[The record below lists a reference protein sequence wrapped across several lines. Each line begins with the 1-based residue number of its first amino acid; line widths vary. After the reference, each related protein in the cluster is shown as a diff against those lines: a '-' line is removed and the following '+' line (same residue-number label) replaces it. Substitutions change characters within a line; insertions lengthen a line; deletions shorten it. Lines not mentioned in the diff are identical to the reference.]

1 MKSAISIISA
11 TMLLSAAYATSTNAQ
26 EMAHKSW
33 YGEIS
38 VGQTSP
44 KDPDYKFTHGTEK
57 IPLDDGAHVRATV
70 GLDFGDIR
78 GDFRLSYYDMDGA
91 TQIGSTQVT
100 GVELIYLSAMLNGSY
115 DFNVNEKLTPFI
127 SAGAGMAGGR
137 GEGTRLGSTEV
148 GNQVS
153 ILPAVRAGG
162 GVSYAVSDKVS
173 IVADYD
179 YIHNFASVASGKVD
193 DFGIHSANLGLRF
206 GF

>member
-1 MKSAISIISA
+1 MKNAVSLISA
-11 TMLLSAAYATSTNAQ
+11 AMSLFAAYATSANAQ
-26 EMAHKSW
+26 EMAHSAW

-38 VGQTSP
+38 VGYSSP
-44 KDPDYKFTHGTEK
+44 KDPDYTFKNGTEK
-57 IPLDDGAHVRATV
+57 IPLDNGANVRATV
-70 GLDFGDIR
+70 GHDFGDVR

-91 TQIGSTQVT
+91 SQIGSTQVT
-100 GVELIYLSAMLNGSY
+100 STDLIYLSAMFSGSY
-115 DFNVNEKLTPFI
+115 DFSVHEKLTPFI

-137 GEGTRLGSTEV
+137 GEGTVVGSTEV

-153 ILPAVRAGG
+153 ILPAVRAGV

-179 YIHNFASVASGKVD
+179 YIHNFASGKID
-193 DFGIHSANLGLRF
+193 DFGIHSGNLGVRF